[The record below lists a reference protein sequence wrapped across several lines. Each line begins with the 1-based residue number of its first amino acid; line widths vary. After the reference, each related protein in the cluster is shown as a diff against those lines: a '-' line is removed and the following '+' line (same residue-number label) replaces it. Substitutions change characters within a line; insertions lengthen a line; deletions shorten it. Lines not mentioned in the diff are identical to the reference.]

1 MTFNTLCCMGSTNI
15 FDSAK
20 GSDCYHVLLLSLLC
34 SIFLALASTQGCV
47 LFWIYKNVT
56 FD

>member
-34 SIFLALASTQGCV
+34 SIFLALVVHKAVFFFGFTRM
-47 LFWIYKNVT
+47 
-56 FD
+56 